1 MKISRLDFL
10 NKEKITVK
18 RMLLV
23 VATTLMFLNTLVV
36 TTVAHADGVGGVNCP
51 NACKP

>member
-1 MKISRLDFL
+1 MKVSRFVFP

-23 VATTLMFLNTLVV
+23 VAVALMFVNTLVV
-36 TTVAHADGVGGVNCP
+36 PSVAHADGDP
-51 NACKP
+51 NPIGNAKP

>member
-1 MKISRLDFL
+1 M
-10 NKEKITVK
+10 K

-23 VATTLMFLNTLVV
+23 VAAALMLLNTLVV
-36 TTVAHADGVGGVNCP
+36 PTVAHADGVGGVNCP